1 MDTSLV
7 VGQEEQV
14 AILVPRN
21 FIHLKGKLFFVPDF
35 VVSGVNETDQIN
47 FVPDS
52 YGVSVWCPCDVDVLT

>member
-7 VGQEEQV
+7 VSQEEQV

-35 VVSGVNETDQIN
+35 VVSGINETDQIH

-52 YGVSVWCPCDVDVLT
+52 YGMTVW